1 MALNNQEGDA
11 RMKKPFY
18 SIGMIFKNE
27 IRCLER
33 CLQSLQPLRDAVP
46 CELVMADTGSSD
58 GSREVA
64 ERYADLVFDFPWVDD
79 FSAARNAVMD
89 RCSGQWYISV
99 DADEWLVE
107 GVGELKE
114 FSRVK
119 NFPRDFAGY
128 HIRNF
133 QAVGKLLED
142 NYLDFV
148 AVRMV
153 RLSSGIRYHGC
164 IHEGWSSPDQK
175 PLQIMTLDSVWFH
188 HDGYAYADEAAQ
200 TAKRS
205 RNRALLKRKLE
216 EKPDDLKTLLECIDC
231 VKQSDKD
238 AAVEYVDRA
247 MEGVRQKSPGWD
259 RLGVIVYR
267 DAVSVA
273 TAHKLPELLEW
284 AGQAEKLYPDSIFT
298 KVDVAYYAFS
308 RCWDD
313 EDYVAARDWGEKY
326 LKGVADYRAG
336 RVEFSERTKGVLENA
351 SPLWER
357 KALVLMPEAYLRC
370 GQPEKAYEAFHS
382 IRGQEL
388 EDPKQVELC
397 ILMLIRLQRT
407 TTLDVGPLLA
417 AFWKQINQPAPDEEA
432 AAVRRKTALETAAP
446 AFTAKYFAEEEGR
459 TDYIRHGCTVF
470 STLAGECELGNAA
483 AILDTTDKAEL
494 EKLLGMV
501 ENWGEFPVY
510 ALEHALLEGARFP
523 LPGKPLKIEEMDV
536 LAARMARKG
545 GPLAGLTILAA
556 DEDLLDW
563 QSLVWARGLALAAVK
578 ICDWESTKQGIELCR
593 AFAKIESI
601 FLPKYYASDLLSDE
615 NIQILP
621 PMHRFGWYCGKAF
634 WALDAGDTAGYVR
647 LLREGLKSC
656 AEAKPVVEFL
666 LRKLEEKQR
675 IQATPELIVLAEQVR
690 TLLVQYPADDP
701 AVEALKQSA
710 AYQKVAHLIEG
721 PELGAFGGFAQ

>member
-1 MALNNQEGDA
+1 
-11 RMKKPFY
+11 MKKPFF
-18 SIGMIFKNE
+18 SIGIIFKNE

-33 CLQSLQPLRDAVP
+33 CLKSLQPLREAVR
-46 CELVMADTGSSD
+46 CEVVMADTGSSD

-64 ERYADLVFDFPWVDD
+64 ERYADILFDFPWCND

-99 DADEWLVE
+99 DADEWLVD
-107 GVGELKE
+107 GVSELKE
-114 FSRVK
+114 FSQTK
-119 NFPRDFAGY
+119 NLPHDFAGY

-133 QAVGKLLED
+133 QGVGLMDAD
-142 NYLDFV
+142 NYVDFIAIRV
-148 AVRMV
+148 A
-153 RLSSGIRYHGC
+153 RLSTGVRYHGC
-164 IHEGWSSPDQK
+164 IHEGWKDPK
-175 PLQIMTLDSVWFH
+175 HELMRVMTLNETWFH
-188 HDGYAYADEAAQ
+188 HDGYAYLDEASQ
-200 TAKRS
+200 SAKRD
-205 RNRALLKRKLE
+205 RNITLLRRKLE
-216 EKPDDLKTLLECIDC
+216 DDPQNLKTLLECTDC
-231 VKQSDKD
+231 IKRSDKD
-238 AAVEYVDRA
+238 AAVDYVKQA
-247 MEGVRQKSPGWD
+247 MDGVRKKWANWE
-259 RLGVIVYR
+259 RLGAIVFR
-267 DAVSVA
+267 NAVSVA
-273 TAHKLPELLEW
+273 ALHEIQELGNW
-284 AGQAEKLYPDSIFT
+284 ADQAEEIFPNSIYT
-298 KVDVAYYAFS
+298 QVDVAYYAFS
-308 RCWDD
+308 RYWAT
-313 EDYVAARDWGEKY
+313 EDYVRACYWCEKY
-326 LKGVADYRAG
+326 LHGMANYHSGCYNA
-336 RVEFSERTKGVLENA
+336 SEAMWGVLENA

-417 AFWKQINQPAPDEEA
+417 TFWEQINQPVPDEEA

-710 AYQKVAHLIEG
+710 AYQKVKHLIEG
-721 PELGAFGGFAQ
+721 PDPGIYGGLKQ

>member
-1 MALNNQEGDA
+1 MDFNDQEGDA
-11 RMKKPFY
+11 IMQKPFF
-18 SIGMIFKNE
+18 SIGVIFKNE

-33 CLQSLQPLRDAVP
+33 CLKSLQPLRDAVS
-46 CELVMADTGSSD
+46 CELVMADTGSTD
-58 GSREVA
+58 GSRAVA
-64 ERYADLVFDFPWVDD
+64 EQYADIIFDFPWVDD

-89 RCSGQWYISV
+89 RCSGQWYISI

-107 GVGELKE
+107 GVKELKE
-114 FSRVK
+114 FSQVK
-119 NFPRDFAGY
+119 NLPRDFAGY

-142 NYLDFV
+142 NYVDFI
-148 AVRMV
+148 AIRIA
-153 RLSSGIRYHGC
+153 RLSTGIRYHGC
-164 IHEGWSSPDQK
+164 IHEGWSGPDHK

-205 RNRALLKRKLE
+205 RNSLLLKRKLE

-231 VKQSDKD
+231 VRQSDKD
-238 AAVEYVDRA
+238 AAVKYVNQA
-247 MEGVRQKSPGWD
+247 MEGVRQKRPGWD

-267 DAVSVA
+267 NAVSVA

-284 AGQAEKLYPDSIFT
+284 AGQAEELYPDSIFT

-313 EDYVAARDWGEKY
+313 EDYTSARDWCEKY

-336 RVEFSERTKGVLENA
+336 RVEFSERTKGVVENA

-370 GQPEKAYEAFHS
+370 DQPEKAYEAFQN

-407 TTLDVGPLLA
+407 TILNVGALLA
-417 AFWKQINQPAPDEEA
+417 AFWKQINQPVPDGEA
-432 AAVRRKTALETAAP
+432 AAARRKTALETAAP

-470 STLAGECELGNAA
+470 CTLAGECPQGTAA
-483 AILDTTDKAEL
+483 AILETEDRREL
-494 EKLLGMV
+494 EALLAGV
-501 ENWGEFPVY
+501 EVWGELPAL

-523 LPGKPLKIEEMDV
+523 IPGKPLKIEEMDA
-536 LAARMARKG
+536 LTGRMARPD
-545 GPLAGLTILAA
+545 GPLAGLAVLAA
-556 DEDLLDW
+556 DEDLSDW
-563 QSLVWARGLALAAVK
+563 QSLAWARGLALAAVRS
-578 ICDWESTKQGIELCR
+578 CSWEDMERGMELCR
-593 AFAKIESI
+593 AFAKIENT
-601 FLPKYYASDLLSDE
+601 FLTKYYAAELFSDE
-615 NIQILP
+615 NIQLLP

-634 WALDAGDTAGYVR
+634 WALDAGDSAEYVR
-647 LLREGLKSC
+647 LLRKGLETC
-656 AEAKPVVEFL
+656 QEAKPMVEFL
-666 LRKLEEKQR
+666 LGQLEESQKV
-675 IQATPELIVLAEQVR
+675 QATPELLVLAEQVR
-690 TLLVQYPADDP
+690 TLLAQYPADDP

-721 PELGAFGGFAQ
+721 PELGVFGGVAQ

>member
-1 MALNNQEGDA
+1 MDLNDQEGDA
-11 RMKKPFY
+11 IMKKPFY

-33 CLQSLQPLRDAVP
+33 CLKSLQPLRDAVP
-46 CELVMADTGSSD
+46 CELVMADTGSTD

-64 ERYADLVFDFPWVDD
+64 ERYADIVFDFPWVDD

-107 GVGELKE
+107 GVEDLKG

-119 NFPRDFAGY
+119 KVPRDFVGY

-148 AVRMV
+148 AIRMV
-153 RLSSGIRYHGC
+153 RLSTGIRYHGC
-164 IHEGWSSPDQK
+164 IHEVWSSPDHK
-175 PLQIMTLDSVWFH
+175 PFQIMALDSVWFH
-188 HDGYAYADEAAQ
+188 HDGYAYADEETQA
-200 TAKRS
+200 AKRS

-231 VKQSDKD
+231 VRPSDRD
-238 AAVEYVDRA
+238 AAVKYVNQA
-247 MEGVRQKSPGWD
+247 MEGVREKWPGWD

-267 DAVSVA
+267 SAVSVA
-273 TAHKLPELLEW
+273 TTHKLPELLEW
-284 AGQAEKLYPDSIFT
+284 ASQAETLYPDSIFT
-298 KVDVAYYAFS
+298 KVDVSYYAFS

-313 EDYVAARDWGEKY
+313 KDYTAARDWCEKY
-326 LKGVADYRAG
+326 LNGVADYRAG
-336 RVEFSERTKGVLENA
+336 RVEFSEHTKGVLENA

-370 GQPEKAYEAFHS
+370 GQPEKAYAAFQK
-382 IRGQEL
+382 IRGHEL

-407 TTLDVGPLLA
+407 TTLDAGSLLA
-417 AFWKQINQPAPDEEA
+417 AFWEQINQPTPDEDA

-459 TDYIRHGCTVF
+459 TDYVRHGCTVF
-470 STLAGECELGNAA
+470 CALAGKCPQGTAA
-483 AILDTTDKAEL
+483 VILATEDRREL
-494 EKLLGMV
+494 ETLLAEV
-501 ENWGEFPVY
+501 DAWGEMSPL
-510 ALEHALLEGARFP
+510 ALEHALLEGVRFP
-523 LPGKPLKIEEMDV
+523 IPGKPLKVEEMDV
-536 LAARMARKG
+536 LAARMARKD
-545 GPLAGLTILAA
+545 GPLAGLAVLAA
-556 DEDLLDW
+556 DKDLLDW
-563 QSLVWARGLALAAVK
+563 QSLAWARGLALAAVK
-578 ICDWESTKQGIELCR
+578 TCDWVDSKQGMELCQ
-593 AFAKIESI
+593 AFAKIENT
-601 FLPKYYASDLLSDE
+601 FLPRYYAPELLCDE
-615 NIQILP
+615 NIRMLP

-634 WALDAGDTAGYVR
+634 WALDAGDPAEYVR
-647 LLREGLKSC
+647 LLRKGLDICPEMKSM
-656 AEAKPVVEFL
+656 VEFL
-666 LRKLEEKQR
+666 LTQLEESQR
-675 IQATPELIVLAEQVR
+675 VQATPELLSLAEQVR
-690 TLLVQYPADDP
+690 TLLSMYPADDP

-721 PELGAFGGFAQ
+721 PDLGVFGGLPQ